1 MNNFKIIAV
10 VAALCISAAPVAAE
24 KLSLSKIS
32 TYMNGLATARAEF
45 TQISDDGTIATG
57 QLFIR
62 RPGGIR
68 FEYNPPEESLVMAGQ
83 GRVAVFDAKSNQP
96 PQMFPL
102 KRTPLNLILAKNVDL
117 TRAKMVVAHSEEGPT
132 TVVTAQDPEHP
143 DYGQIKMVFTGNPV
157 ELRQWVVIDGTG
169 QTTTVVLGQ
178 LEKDVPLGQ
187 RLFNIAAEVED
198 RGL

>member
-1 MNNFKIIAV
+1 MKYSKLIAAL
-10 VAALCISAAPVAAE
+10 AALCLSAAPVAAE
-24 KLSLSKIS
+24 KLSLSQIS
-32 TYMNGLATARAEF
+32 TYLNGLATAKAEF
-45 TQISDDGTIATG
+45 TQISDDGAIATG

-62 RPGGIR
+62 RPGAIR

-102 KRTPLNLILAKNVDL
+102 KRTPLNLILAETVNLD
-117 TRAKMVVAHSEEGPT
+117 RARMVVGHSQEGPST
-132 TVVTAQDPEHP
+132 IVTAQDPEHP
-143 DYGQIKMVFTGNPV
+143 DYGQIRMVFTGNPV

-169 QTTTVVLGQ
+169 QKTTVILGQ
-178 LEKDVPLGQ
+178 LATGVSLSQ

>member
-1 MNNFKIIAV
+1 MKYFKLIAAL
-10 VAALCISAAPVAAE
+10 AALCLSATPVAAE

-32 TYMNGLATARAEF
+32 TYLNGLATAQAEF

-102 KRTPLNLILAKNVDL
+102 KRTPLNLILAKKVDL
-117 TRAKMVVAHSEEGPT
+117 TRAKMVVGHSTEGPAT
-132 TVVTAQDPEHP
+132 IVTAQDPEHP

-157 ELRQWVVIDGTG
+157 ELRQWVVIDGSG

-178 LEKDVPLGQ
+178 LTTGLSLSQ

>member
-1 MNNFKIIAV
+1 MKYFKLIAAL
-10 VAALCISAAPVAAE
+10 AALCLSAAPVAAE

-32 TYMNGLATARAEF
+32 TYLNGLATAQAEF

-102 KRTPLNLILAKNVDL
+102 KRTPLNLILAKKVDL
-117 TRAKMVVAHSEEGPT
+117 TRAKMVVGHSTEGPAT
-132 TVVTAQDPEHP
+132 IVTAQDPEHP

-157 ELRQWVVIDGTG
+157 ELRQWVVIDGSG

-178 LEKDVPLGQ
+178 LTTGLSLSQ

>member
-1 MNNFKIIAV
+1 MKHSKLIAAL
-10 VAALCISAAPVAAE
+10 AALCLSAAPVAAE

-32 TYMNGLATARAEF
+32 TYLNGLATAQAEF
-45 TQISDDGTIATG
+45 TQISDDGAIATG

-68 FEYNPPEESLVMAGQ
+68 FEYNPPEQSMVMAGQ

-102 KRTPLNLILAKNVDL
+102 KRTPLNLILAKTVDL
-117 TRAKMVVAHSEEGPT
+117 TRAKMVVGHEEEGPAT
-132 TVVTAQDPEHP
+132 IVTAQDPEHP

-157 ELRQWVVIDGTG
+157 ELRQWLVIDGTG
-169 QTTTVVLGQ
+169 QKTTVILGA
-178 LEKDVPLGQ
+178 LTTGIPLGQ
-187 RLFNIAAEVED
+187 RLFNIAAEVEE
-198 RGL
+198 RGF

>member
-1 MNNFKIIAV
+1 MKYSKLIAAI
-10 VAALCISAAPVAAE
+10 AALCLSAAPVAAE

-32 TYMNGLATARAEF
+32 TYLNGLGTAQAEF
-45 TQISDDGTIATG
+45 TQINDDGSIATG

-62 RPGGIR
+62 RPGAIR

-102 KRTPLNLILAKNVDL
+102 KRTPLNLILAKRVDL
-117 TRAKMVVAHSEEGPT
+117 TRAKMVVGHGAEGPAT
-132 TVVTAQDPEHP
+132 IVTAQDPEHP
-143 DYGQIKMVFTGNPV
+143 EYGQIKMVFTGNPV

-169 QTTTVVLGQ
+169 QNTTVILGQ
-178 LEKDVPLGQ
+178 LTTGMSLSQ